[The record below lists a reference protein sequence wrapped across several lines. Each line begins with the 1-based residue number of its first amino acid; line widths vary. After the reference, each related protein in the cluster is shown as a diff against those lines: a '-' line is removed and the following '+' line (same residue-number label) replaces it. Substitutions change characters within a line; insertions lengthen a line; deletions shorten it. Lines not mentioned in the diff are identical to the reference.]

1 MAVSIIVEKG
11 NEHFDIQNDQSK
23 RKKDGL
29 TK

>member
-11 NEHFDIQNDQSK
+11 NEHFDIRNDQST

-29 TK
+29 T